1 MFIYAFYHRDRCVYV
16 GSTECSLAVRFKAH
30 RFYAKTNPTP
40 FYTYCREI
48 GGFDWLE
55 PRTLQIL
62 DPLTTS
68 TLELREAEKAWMA
81 KLEPDCNVNKATKT
95 RQEHLTEHSQSC
107 KKYYDNNKEAI
118 AERRKTY
125 LANGGNDKAKLA
137 RAKRRERDNERRRGQ
152 RALQY
157 WLRDFVNL

>member
-1 MFIYAFYHRDRCVYV
+1 MFVYAFYHLDRCIYV
-16 GSTECSLAVRFKAH
+16 GSTEMTLSQRFRFH
-30 RFYAKTNPTP
+30 RCTSKTNPSP
-40 FYTYCREI
+40 FYTFCREI
-48 GGFDWLE
+48 GGFDRLE

-81 KLEPDCNVNKATKT
+81 KLEPDCNVNKATKN
-95 RQEHLTEHSQSC
+95 RQEHLTEHSQAC

-118 AERRKTY
+118 ARSRKTY
-125 LANGGNDKAKLA
+125 LANGGNEKAKLA